1 MMISQSSKIK
11 EKDEEGGAGL
21 DGEGAWDSNYELT
34 VISDHSLQAGK

>member
-11 EKDEEGGAGL
+11 GKGEGRGAEL

-34 VISDHSLQAGK
+34 VISDHSSQTGK